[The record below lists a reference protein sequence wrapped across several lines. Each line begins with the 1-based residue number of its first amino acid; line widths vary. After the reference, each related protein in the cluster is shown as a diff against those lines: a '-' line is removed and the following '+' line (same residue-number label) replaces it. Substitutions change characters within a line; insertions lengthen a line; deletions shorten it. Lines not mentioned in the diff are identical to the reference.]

1 MGLIIGEKAYNVKEM
16 NSSLVGVFE
25 IVVLI
30 FSAVIHEVSHGY
42 AALALGDQTAKN
54 AGRLTLNPLKHLD
67 PVGSVLV
74 PLGLYLFHSPFIFG
88 WANPVPYNPY
98 NLYKDYKYGP
108 LKVALAGPLANFC
121 LAVIFAL
128 VIRVGISFLSPITV
142 VFLDFVVFINC
153 LLMIFNL
160 VPIPP
165 LDGSKVL
172 TVILPSRYSMAI
184 ERSGTGG
191 LIFVLLLL
199 FLFSSVIFSASFY
212 LFQLLTGPVA
222 AGLMGSL

>member
-1 MGLIIGEKAYNVKEM
+1 M

-172 TVILPSRYSMAI
+172 TVILPSRYSTAI

-212 LFQLLTGPVA
+212 LFQLLTGPAA